1 MRRSGN
7 FSSSILVVTSTYQ
20 YSFVDLVGS
29 GSDVSRKYG
38 AGGIPRVFL
47 IDKDGVVRRIWRKV
61 KVPGHVDEVREALK
75 AL

>member
-47 IDKDGVVRRIWRKV
+47 IDKDGVVRYFHGGWSMGMDLT
-61 KVPGHVDEVREALK
+61 PEVRRIVE
-75 AL
+75 